1 MYTCI
6 QGSECKKVS
15 WLGWLGISGPH
26 ALVLGLP
33 PLFPDGVQFRHL
45 LPLTFVGGCM
55 YVILIPFPRCWVDVL
70 YVILMLLGLFVSLF
84 IFLFLVF
91 SVSLCVDIKS
101 VSEIREFNCRESDL
115 KASLNWIEV
124 NWIERTGAESNA
136 RVSVSVRESL
146 TARRT

>member
-1 MYTCI
+1 
-6 QGSECKKVS
+6 
-15 WLGWLGISGPH
+15 
-26 ALVLGLP
+26 
-33 PLFPDGVQFRHL
+33 
-45 LPLTFVGGCM
+45 M